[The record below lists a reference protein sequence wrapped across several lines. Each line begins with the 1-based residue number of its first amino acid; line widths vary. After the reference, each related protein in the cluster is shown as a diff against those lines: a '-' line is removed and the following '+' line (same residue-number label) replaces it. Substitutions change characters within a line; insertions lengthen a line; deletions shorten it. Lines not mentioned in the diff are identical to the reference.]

1 MNHWIRRDTA
11 MNSLKTIVIA
21 AALAILSGYA
31 QAESV
36 KPLQGISFH
45 APSMDAVAY
54 FFSEDHSCKVV
65 LTMADSDRPSRFEA
79 SISAGE
85 STNYKL
91 TEGKSLELI
100 CQADAQA
107 LTINMAATVAA
118 N

>member
-1 MNHWIRRDTA
+1 MHSIKNIFA
-11 MNSLKTIVIA
+11 AIV
-21 AALAILSGYA
+21 LSTGLTVAA
-31 QAESV
+31 QAAETV

-54 FFSEDHSCKVV
+54 FLREDHSCKVV
-65 LTMADSDRPSRFEA
+65 LTMADADQPTRFETA
-79 SISAGE
+79 ISAGK
-85 STNYKL
+85 STSYRL
-91 TEGKSLELI
+91 TEGKSLELA